1 MRQQDTEMRKGVA
14 AIGKEQWLVA
24 LRCFNHVLAG
34 SPGHS
39 GALANKAIA
48 LRGLGRAAEALDCL
62 ERVIAENPMEAIL
75 HYNKGTVLD
84 DLGRLDAALESYR
97 QALRLSPGH
106 GKSHLNLASCLRR
119 LGRLQEALA
128 SLELAARNGIPPA
141 TIHTNRGNILAA
153 RQDWS
158 GAIGEYKLACE
169 IDANLATA
177 WEQLAVGY
185 EQLGDAPA
193 SRHACTQAMALGQNN
208 GLRLLSALSM
218 SKLPDSSSQIMAE
231 RVRVVS
237 ELPSIKFHLDNPFG
251 LPTTITAFASAYH
264 GVDELPLRRAVAE
277 TYARVAPSLLWMA
290 PKLGAKQPGR
300 RLRLG
305 VISEF
310 LRPGH
315 TIGRLYGQILSAMSR
330 ELFEIVVFLPPALK
344 PDAIGRYAA
353 DAEKVVLLPDDLSK
367 AREIIASERLDVLF
381 YPDIGMGRFTYF
393 LAFARLA
400 PIQVCSYGHPVTS
413 GSPNIDY
420 FLSSSLIEPEAGEDH
435 YCEKLV
441 QLPCLPQAPRLPDI
455 EGIGAI
461 TLSDL
466 GVPEGH
472 HLYLCAQTL
481 FKLHPDFDDALVE
494 ILRRDAKG
502 IGVFIRSPGTDWQK
516 RFLHRI
522 GAKAPEIVERIVFV
536 GPFDHRRF
544 LALLSRAHVNLDTFH
559 FSGGYSSFEAFC
571 VGTPV
576 VTLPGEFM
584 RSRVT
589 AGYYRQM
596 GVDGL
601 EAASRQDYV
610 EQALRLAGD
619 ADWRHHLGEQLK
631 RNVQRVTDDRF
642 IPALEEFLCRVGGR
656 T

>member
-1 MRQQDTEMRKGVA
+1 MRQQDKEMRKGVA

-24 LRCFNHVLAG
+24 LRCFNHILAG

-39 GALANKAIA
+39 GAIANKAIA
-48 LRGLGRAAEALDCL
+48 LRGLGRAVEALDCL

-84 DLGRLDAALESYR
+84 DLGRVDEALESYR
-97 QALRLSPGH
+97 HALRLSPGH

-119 LGRLQEALA
+119 LDRLQEALA
-128 SLELAARNGIPPA
+128 SLEQAARNGIPPA
-141 TIHTNRGNILAA
+141 TIHINRGNILAA
-153 RQDWS
+153 RLDWS
-158 GAIGEYKLACE
+158 GAIAEYERACGC
-169 IDANLATA
+169 DSRLGKA
-177 WEQLAVGY
+177 WEQLAVGFEY
-185 EQLGDAPA
+185 LGDTAA
-193 SRHACTQAMALGQNN
+193 SRQACAQALALGQGD
-208 GLRLLSALSM
+208 GLRLLSALATT
-218 SKLPDSSSQIMAE
+218 KLPNSVEQVASE
-231 RVRVVS
+231 RARNISDLSALNFRLEDPVEVAGTV
-237 ELPSIKFHLDNPFG
+237 
-251 LPTTITAFASAYH
+251 TAFASAYH
-264 GVDELPLRRAVAE
+264 GLDELPLRRAMAE
-277 TYARVAPSLLWMA
+277 TYARVAPSLLWTP
-290 PKLGAKQPGR
+290 PKPSAVPSGK
-300 RLRLG
+300 RLKVG
-305 VISEF
+305 IVSEF
-310 LRPGH
+310 LRPNH
-315 TIGRLYGQILSAMSR
+315 TIGRLYGRLVSGLNR
-330 ELFEIVVFLPPALK
+330 ECFEVVLLLPPALK
-344 PDAIGRYAA
+344 TASAREYRFN
-353 DAEKVVLLPDDLSK
+353 AERAVVLPESLAQS
-367 AREIIASERLDVLF
+367 REIIAAENLDVLF

-420 FLSSSLIEPEAGEDH
+420 FLSSSLIEPEAAEDH

-441 QLPCLPQAPRLPDI
+441 RLPCLPQAPRLPDI
-455 EGIGAI
+455 AGIDAI

-466 GVPEGH
+466 GLPEGH

-494 ILRRDAKG
+494 ILRRDSRG
-502 IGVFIRSPGTDWQK
+502 LGVFIRSPGTDWQE

-522 GAKAPEIVERIVFV
+522 GAKAPEIVGRIAFV

-544 LALLSRAHVNLDTFH
+544 LALLNRAHANLDTFH
-559 FSGGYSSFEAFC
+559 FSGGNSSFESFC
-571 VGTPV
+571 VGAPV

-601 EAASRQDYV
+601 EASSRQDYV
-610 EQALRLAGD
+610 ERALRLAGD
-619 ADWRHHLGEQLK
+619 ADWRHHLGDQLK
-631 RNVQRVTDDRF
+631 RNVHRVADDRF
-642 IPALEEFLCRVGGR
+642 IPTLEEFLCRVGGR